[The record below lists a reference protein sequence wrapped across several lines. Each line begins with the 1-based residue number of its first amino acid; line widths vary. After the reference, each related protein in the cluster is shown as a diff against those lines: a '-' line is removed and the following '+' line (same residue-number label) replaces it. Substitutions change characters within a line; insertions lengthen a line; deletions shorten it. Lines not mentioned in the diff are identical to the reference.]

1 MANSSNRGG
10 GGLFTFL
17 VGIAAGAAAGYY
29 LSTEEG
35 RRMRERLG
43 DRTQHFTDEAS
54 TYARQTSERV
64 NENLQSALAQS
75 REKVNEFTETVKHR
89 VDELSAT
96 AKSSVDRTANSF
108 QEGIE
113 RGKAKLD
120 KQKAEIENL
129 VKNKADKNDAS
140 SAS

>member
-1 MANSSNRGG
+1 MANPNNRGG

-43 DRTQHFTDEAS
+43 ERTQTLTNEAG
-54 TYARQTSERV
+54 TYARQTTERV
-64 NENLQSALAQS
+64 NENLQTALDQS

-89 VDELSAT
+89 VDELSST
-96 AKSSVDRTANSF
+96 AKSQLDRTSNSF

-129 VKNKADKNDAS
+129 VKNDANKPDTKKP
-140 SAS
+140 